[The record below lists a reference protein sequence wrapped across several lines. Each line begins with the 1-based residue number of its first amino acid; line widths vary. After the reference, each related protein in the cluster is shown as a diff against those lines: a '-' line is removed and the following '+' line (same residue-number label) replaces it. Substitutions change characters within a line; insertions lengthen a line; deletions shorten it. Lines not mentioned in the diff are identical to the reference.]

1 MSDAIPVNR
10 IKGVGEKTAALF
22 GRINVFTVEDLIGH
36 YPRDYETYDA
46 PVPIREASAGSVQ
59 AIYGQITAIPN
70 VKKIRNLSILNAV
83 LTDDNGDSI
92 QLTFF
97 NMPFLKKTIALA
109 QVSLYLSE
117 NNTKCAHRVFSEYLI
132 DVEDNIKSPAYAAAV
147 SIYRRIGDEDSAF
160 IYSKRLMSIGTLNA
174 KETALE
180 FLIDYYSA
188 HGDYNRVRRCIE
200 KYKQISDSIRTV
212 NVSEAIMKI
221 HSLYDYSLKEKEN
234 EKLKSIV
241 QRRGFVSTLLVLSL
255 FLIIAFILYHRERTK
270 KKYEKV
276 KYMHEHLEQL
286 YKTAYVQY
294 DVSLK
299 QKENEII
306 RLKKELDKLNNG
318 SVEEKEKM
326 RIYEILRNKIKNNT
340 KISEKSWND
349 ILESIN
355 LIYPA
360 FKQKLVGT
368 FGLDNDEYKICILVK
383 LGLLNIEIATIMCK
397 SPGAITQKRSSMSKK
412 IFNGNGNSKDFNVF
426 IKSIE

>member
-1 MSDAIPVNR
+1 
-10 IKGVGEKTAALF
+10 
-22 GRINVFTVEDLIGH
+22 
-36 YPRDYETYDA
+36 
-46 PVPIREASAGSVQ
+46 
-59 AIYGQITAIPN
+59 
-70 VKKIRNLSILNAV
+70 
-83 LTDDNGDSI
+83 
-92 QLTFF
+92 
-97 NMPFLKKTIALA
+97 
-109 QVSLYLSE
+109 
-117 NNTKCAHRVFSEYLI
+117 
-132 DVEDNIKSPAYAAAV
+132 
-147 SIYRRIGDEDSAF
+147 
-160 IYSKRLMSIGTLNA
+160 
-174 KETALE
+174 
-180 FLIDYYSA
+180 
-188 HGDYNRVRRCIE
+188 
-200 KYKQISDSIRTV
+200 
-212 NVSEAIMKI
+212 MKI

-306 RLKKELDKLNNG
+306 RLKKELDNLNNG

-355 LIYPA
+355 LIYPT

-368 FGLDNDEYKICILVK
+368 FGLDNDEYKICILTRWR
-383 LGLLNIEIATIMCK
+383 N
-397 SPGAITQKRSSMSKK
+397 
-412 IFNGNGNSKDFNVF
+412 
-426 IKSIE
+426 